1 MGTKDLC
8 ANIRHDLI
16 QAFEDLQCCTERK
29 ADHND
34 VLNFCVHYQSG
45 STHELISHILS
56 GHFIWVCA
64 ETGLMHLFSEKTFD
78 SSVKKREPGP
88 KDQTR
93 ENQFLPWRTKDKISK
108 RLY

>member
-34 VLNFCVHYQSG
+34 VLKSSVYTFSLVVHMSLFLTFSVG
-45 STHELISHILS
+45 ISYGFVLKQVSCI
-56 GHFIWVCA
+56 C
-64 ETGLMHLFSEKTFD
+64 FSDKTFD

-88 KDQTR
+88 KDQGESFFTLA
-93 ENQFLPWRTKDKISK
+93 NK
-108 RLY
+108 R